1 MWRHAICL
9 TPRRVPRASI
19 VLSVTMRSEV
29 LVVAGSVFSHK
40 LPSVD
45 PEVEQAA
52 ADIVR
57 DPDVYFE
64 RQRALRAREAEEYV
78 ERELATSRRRRRSSR
93 LAIPRFLARVS
104 RG

>member
-1 MWRHAICL
+1 MA
-9 TPRRVPRASI
+9 
-19 VLSVTMRSEV
+19 
-29 LVVAGSVFSHK
+29 AGSVSSYK

-57 DPDVYFE
+57 DPDAYFE
-64 RQRALRAREAEEYV
+64 RQRALCEREAEEYV

-93 LAIPRFLARVS
+93 PSIKKFLARLS
-104 RG
+104 SG

>member
-1 MWRHAICL
+1 M
-9 TPRRVPRASI
+9 T
-19 VLSVTMRSEV
+19 RSEV
-29 LVVAGSVFSHK
+29 LVAASSVSSHK

-57 DPDVYFE
+57 DPDAYFE
-64 RQRALRAREAEEYV
+64 RQRALREREAKEYV

-93 LAIPRFLARVS
+93 PTIKKVLARLS
-104 RG
+104 PG